1 MPDEDQ
7 PTTSMKSMFK
17 GGFRH
22 HFKNIILHP
31 ELTPEQVALS
41 FAIGFS
47 LAWNP
52 FIGLHT
58 FLILVLCFIFKR
70 LHRPLMF
77 LACFINNPWTM
88 VPMASLSGLVGN
100 LLMGRGC
107 RPHMRGVHWDQIGW
121 HSFISKEGFDHMYLM
136 LKPIL
141 GPYLLGGLVL
151 STLALPVGYY
161 VMLYITRRLRSMDIH
176 MPPVKLPPIRLGKS
190 HHDSAE

>member
-1 MPDEDQ
+1 MTDEQ
-7 PTTSMKSMFK
+7 APETRLSFLK

-22 HFKNIILHP
+22 HFKRIILHP
-31 ELTPEQVALS
+31 EMTPEQVALS

-58 FLILVLCFIFKR
+58 GAILLLCFIFRR

-88 VPMASLSGLVGN
+88 VPMASVSGLVGN

-107 RPHMRGVHWDQIGW
+107 RPHFQGVHWESIGW
-121 HSFISKEGFDHMYLM
+121 HSFVSRQGFDHMYLM

-151 STLALPVGYY
+151 SALALPVGYY
-161 VMLYITRRLRSMDIH
+161 VMLKVARHLRRLHIH
-176 MPPVKLPPIRLGKS
+176 MPEVKLPSIHLTKPRPDKP
-190 HHDSAE
+190 E

>member
-1 MPDEDQ
+1 MTDE
-7 PTTSMKSMFK
+7 PATTSLKSFFM
-17 GGFRH
+17 GRFRLH
-22 HFKNIILHP
+22 VKHMILHP

-41 FAIGFS
+41 FAIGLS

-58 FLILVLCFIFKR
+58 LLILILCFLFKR

-88 VPMASLSGLVGN
+88 VPMASFSALVGN
-100 LLMGRGC
+100 VILGRGL
-107 RPHMRGVHWDQIGW
+107 HLNLKAIHWHEITW
-121 HSFISKEGFDHMYLM
+121 RSFVSREGLDCMFRM

-151 STLALPVGYY
+151 SALALPVGYY
-161 VMLYITRRLRSMDIH
+161 VMLYLTRRLRSMDIH

>member
-1 MPDEDQ
+1 MTDDQ
-7 PTTSMKSMFK
+7 SHASLKSMFK
-17 GGFRH
+17 GGVRQ
-22 HFKNIILHP
+22 HFTHMILHP

-88 VPMASLSGLVGN
+88 VPMASVSGLVGN

-107 RPHMRGVHWDQIGW
+107 RPKLNGIHWDSIGW
-121 HSFISKEGFDHMYLM
+121 RSFVSREGFDHMYLM

-151 STLALPVGYY
+151 SALALPVGYY
-161 VMLYITRRLRSMDIH
+161 VMLRIARRLRKLHIH
-176 MPPVKLPPIRLGKS
+176 LPPVKLPAIHFTKTHPDKP
-190 HHDSAE
+190 E